1 MSQRYVVEPPA
12 QPSLPDVGSTHLFSI
27 RRIYCVGRNY
37 VAHAHEMGGDP
48 EREPP
53 FFFSKPADAVVP
65 QGGEVPYPPKTSSL
79 HFELELV
86 VAIGKGGADI
96 PLEQALDHVYGYA
109 LGIDLTRRDLQN
121 EAKQMRRPWDM
132 SKGFDWSAPCT
143 AIHPAAEI
151 GHPESARISLA
162 VDGEIKQDSDIAL
175 MIWKT
180 HEIVSYLSG
189 LVRLEP
195 GDLIMTGTPEGVGPV
210 KRGQTMERPHGLI
223 LLLISGYASACG
235 AGRWW
240 RCTKR
245 ALWCS
250 RMSRARSS
258 AVLSPQA
265 TQSSTAP
272 CSSALAKA
280 SLSGVAS
287 T

>member
-12 QPSLPDVGSTHLFSI
+12 QPSLPVVGSTQLFPV

-143 AIHPAAEI
+143 AIHSAAEI

-210 KRGQTMERPHGLI
+210 QRGQTME
-223 LLLISGYASACG
+223 
-235 AGRWW
+235 
-240 RCTKR
+240 CTFGNWDR
-245 ALWCS
+245 LS
-250 RMSRARSS
+250 VRM
-258 AVLSPQA
+258 V
-265 TQSSTAP
+265 
-272 CSSALAKA
+272 
-280 SLSGVAS
+280 
-287 T
+287 